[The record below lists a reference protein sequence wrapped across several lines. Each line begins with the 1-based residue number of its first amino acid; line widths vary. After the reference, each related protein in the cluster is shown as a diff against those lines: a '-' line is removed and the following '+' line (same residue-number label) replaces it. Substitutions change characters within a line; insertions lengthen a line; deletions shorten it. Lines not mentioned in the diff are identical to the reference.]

1 MKDIVLY
8 YAPDNASL
16 IVRIILEE
24 LSLPYE
30 DVLVD
35 RGKAEQQAEAYL
47 SLNPTGLIPT
57 CVINGATITE
67 TAAIALF
74 IAESNSTTMV
84 LPPSHECRSQFFR
97 WLFFV
102 ANSIHSDL
110 RQLFYAHKFVGN
122 DEQTQAEYRK
132 TVRQRLNE
140 NLSILN
146 GQYAADKTI
155 YLFLDEPCVVDVYL
169 AMSLRWLQ
177 LYPSSERGTFKLS
190 EFPALAT
197 MANALQQRPSVIKA
211 CAAEGITGDLF
222 TRAEP
227 ANPAHGSAT

>member
-16 IVRIILEE
+16 IIRIILEE
-24 LSLPYE
+24 LSLPYK

-35 RGKAEQQAEAYL
+35 RGKAEQQLEAYL

-74 IAESNSTTMV
+74 VGESNSTTMV
-84 LPPSHECRSQFFR
+84 IPSAHEFRSQFLR
-97 WLFFV
+97 WLFFM
-102 ANSIHSDL
+102 ANTVHADL
-110 RQLFYAHKFVGN
+110 RQLFYANKFVGS
-122 DEQTQAEYRK
+122 EVQKQAEYRN

-146 GQYAADKTI
+146 EQYAADETT

-169 AMSLRWLQ
+169 AMTLRWLQ
-177 LYPSSERGTFKLS
+177 LYPSKERGTFTLN

-197 MANALQQRPSVIKA
+197 MANALQQRPPVIKA
-211 CAAEGITGDLF
+211 CAAEGITGDFF

-227 ANPAHGSAT
+227 ANPTHGSAT